1 MIKNTFKKYCLSCF
15 LCLASFI
22 SFGQT
27 KSTNIQ
33 NFDGKSYYI
42 HKIEKGQ
49 SLYSITKLYNIGLDE
64 LYVVN
69 PELKEGVKAGQEI
82 KIPTGYASGKPL
94 PTPTTTVNT
103 NVALSTNPDTS
114 RYFTYKVVKGE
125 TVYAITKKFNLTE
138 AQLNSFNPGLSAT
151 GLKEGQVI
159 AISEKNKK
167 KAGKEIVWTNSSNT
181 APITIDTSRSKTV
194 TKPMKPSYNI
204 ALVLPFKLDQTLA
217 LDVSSLAKNKTAFP
231 VVSSYA
237 VDFYLGFKSAVDSL
251 SGKGFEINLEL
262 YDEDDKDSLKHTQLL
277 SDLKTK
283 QIDFIFGPMY
293 ANGFKSIAQ
302 KAKELNIPIITPIAQ
317 QNKMLFNNVYASKTN
332 PSQFTLLESL
342 ADYCIDSLVK
352 DNSKIFLVSAFQ
364 KDAKEA
370 AYVAAFKK
378 YYNEKQKALGKT
390 AKDTLTVVKGLAE
403 IKSAYL
409 PNAKNIIIALSN
421 NQVFVADFTT
431 QLAIFSEK
439 KDVVLC
445 GWENMTT
452 MDNIDQEYLNQL
464 HFTFPNQ
471 YNLSNMAPYAG
482 LIENYKNYMATYPS
496 EFYFIGNDIATYYL
510 KNLKEWGPN
519 FVFNLNTLS
528 SETNY
533 MRFKF
538 YRPDNSTGFDNRGV
552 YIFKYNNYQLQ
563 KTGWK

>member
-1 MIKNTFKKYCLSCF
+1 MKYVNKYILSCV

-22 SFGQT
+22 FFGQT

-42 HKIEKGQ
+42 HKVEKGQ

-69 PELKEGVKAGQEI
+69 PELKDGVKAGQEI
-82 KIPTGYASGKPL
+82 KIPTGLASGKPL
-94 PTPTTTVNT
+94 PTATTTINT
-103 NVALSTNPDTS
+103 TVALSGNPDTS
-114 RYFTYKVVKGE
+114 RYFTYKILKGE
-125 TVYAITKKFNLTE
+125 TVYAITKKFNINE
-138 AQLNSFNPGLSAT
+138 AQLNAFNPGLSTT

-167 KAGKEIVWTNSSNT
+167 KVGSSVVLST
-181 APITIDTSRSKTV
+181 STVSSIDTSRSKV
-194 TKPMKPSYNI
+194 ITKATKSSYNI
-204 ALVLPFKLDQTLA
+204 ALVLPFKLEQTLA
-217 LDVSSLAKNKTAFP
+217 LDMNTLAKNKSSFP
-231 VVSSYA
+231 VVPSFA
-237 VDFYLGFKSAVDSL
+237 IDFYLGFKNAIDSL
-251 SGKGFEINLEL
+251 TEKGFEINLEL

-283 QIDFIFGPMY
+283 QIDFIFGPLY

-352 DNSKIFLVSAFQ
+352 ANAKIFLVSAFQ
-364 KDAKEA
+364 KDAKEI

-378 YYNEKQKALGKT
+378 YYNEKQKALGKP
-390 AKDTLTVVKGLAE
+390 AKDTITMVNGLTD
-403 IKSAYL
+403 IKNAYT
-409 PNAKNIIIALSN
+409 PNAKNVIIALSN
-421 NQVFVADFTT
+421 NQVFVAGFTT

-452 MDNIDQEYLNQL
+452 IDNIDQEYLNQL

-471 YNLSNMAPYAG
+471 YNLSNMAAYAP
-482 LIENYKNYMATYPS
+482 LIENYKNYMATYPT

-519 FVFNLNTLS
+519 FVFNLNNLS
-528 SETNY
+528 AETNY

-538 YRPDNSTGFDNRGV
+538 YRPDNTTGFDNRGV

>member
-1 MIKNTFKKYCLSCF
+1 MIKNKFNKYCLSCI
-15 LCLASFI
+15 LCLVSLIIIAQS
-22 SFGQT
+22 

-42 HKIEKGQ
+42 HKVEKGQ
-49 SLYSITKLYNIGLDE
+49 SLYSITKLYNVGLDE

-69 PELKEGVKAGQEI
+69 PELKDGVKAGQEI
-82 KIPTGYASGKPL
+82 KVPTGYASGKPL
-94 PTPTTTVNT
+94 QTTTTSVST
-103 NVALSTNPDTS
+103 NVALSTTPDTS
-114 RYFTYKVVKGE
+114 RYFTYKVLKGE

-138 AQLNSFNPGLSAT
+138 SQLNAFNPGLSTA
-151 GLKEGQVI
+151 GLKEGQLI

-167 KAGKEIVWTNSSNT
+167 KVGNT
-181 APITIDTSRSKTV
+181 TYVSTSTITSTSIDTSRSKVT
-194 TKPMKPSYNI
+194 TKPTKSSYNI

-217 LDVSSLAKNKTAFP
+217 LDVATLAKNKTSFP

-237 VDFYLGFKSAVDSL
+237 VDFYLGFKSAIDSL

-262 YDEDDKDSLKHTQLL
+262 YDEDEKDSLKHTQLL

-283 QIDFIFGPMY
+283 QIDFIFGPLY
-293 ANGFKSIAQ
+293 ANGFKSIGQ
-302 KAKELNIPIITPIAQ
+302 KAKELNIPIITPITQ

-352 DNSKIFLVSAFQ
+352 DNAKIFLVSGFQ
-364 KDAKEA
+364 KDAKEMG
-370 AYVAAFKK
+370 YVTAFKK

-390 AKDTLTVVKGLAE
+390 AKDTVHVVKGLAD
-403 IKSAYL
+403 IKNGYM
-409 PNAKNIIIALSN
+409 PNAKNIIITLST
-421 NQVFVADFTT
+421 NQVFIADFTT
-431 QLAIFSEK
+431 QLAVFSEK
-439 KDVVLC
+439 KDITLC
-445 GWENMTT
+445 GWETMTT
-452 MDNIDQEYLNQL
+452 IDNIDQEYLNQL

-471 YNLSNMAPYAG
+471 YNLSNMAPYTG
-482 LIENYKNYMATYPS
+482 LIENYKTYMATYPT
-496 EFYFIGNDIATYYL
+496 EFYFIGNDIANYYL

-519 FVFNLNTLS
+519 FVFNLNNLS

-538 YRPDNSTGFDNRGV
+538 YRPDNTTGFDNRGV

>member
-1 MIKNTFKKYCLSCF
+1 
-15 LCLASFI
+15 
-22 SFGQT
+22 
-27 KSTNIQ
+27 
-33 NFDGKSYYI
+33 
-42 HKIEKGQ
+42 
-49 SLYSITKLYNIGLDE
+49 LYSITKLYNIGLDE

-69 PELKEGVKAGQEI
+69 PELKDGVKAGQEI
-82 KIPTGYASGKPL
+82 KIPTGLASGKPL
-94 PTPTTTVNT
+94 PTTTTTINT
-103 NVALSTNPDTS
+103 TVALSGNPDTS
-114 RYFTYKVVKGE
+114 RYFTYKVLKGE
-125 TVYAITKKFNLTE
+125 TVYAITKKFNINE
-138 AQLNSFNPGLSAT
+138 AQLNAFNPGLSTT

-167 KAGKEIVWTNSSNT
+167 KVGGSVVLSTSTVSS
-181 APITIDTSRSKTV
+181 IDTSRSKV
-194 TKPMKPSYNI
+194 ITKAIKSSYNI
-204 ALVLPFKLDQTLA
+204 ALVLPFKLEQTLA
-217 LDVSSLAKNKTAFP
+217 LDMNTLAKNKTAFP
-231 VVSSYA
+231 VVPSFA
-237 VDFYLGFKSAVDSL
+237 VDFYLGFKNAIDSL
-251 SGKGFEINLEL
+251 TGKGFEINLEL

-283 QIDFIFGPMY
+283 QIDFIFGPLY

-352 DNSKIFLVSAFQ
+352 ANAKIFLVSAFQ
-364 KDAKEA
+364 KDAKEI

-378 YYNEKQKALGKT
+378 YYNEKQKALGKP
-390 AKDTLTVVKGLAE
+390 AKDTITMVNGLTD
-403 IKSAYL
+403 IKNAYT
-409 PNAKNIIIALSN
+409 PNAKNVIIALSN
-421 NQVFVADFTT
+421 NQVFVAGFTT

-452 MDNIDQEYLNQL
+452 IDNIDQEYLNQL

-471 YNLSNMAPYAG
+471 YNLSNMAAYAP
-482 LIENYKNYMATYPS
+482 LIENYKNYMATYPT

-519 FVFNLNTLS
+519 FVFNLNNLS
-528 SETNY
+528 AETNY

-538 YRPDNSTGFDNRGV
+538 YRPDNTTGFDNRGV